1 MIRCPQCQT
10 DNPSDSSFCK
20 RCATPLPQKDETLV
34 VTHDV
39 PEVSPPGP
47 AVGSTVRGRYKLLE
61 KLGSG
66 GMGVVYKAKDL
77 RLDRTVALK
86 FLPSR
91 LTADSEHKQRFIQE
105 AHAASILD
113 HTNICTIYEID
124 ETEEGQ
130 MYIAMTYY
138 EGETLKMS
146 IRKGPMPLPEAV
158 DIVSQVVHGLAKAHS
173 KGIIHRDV
181 KPANVIVTPDG
192 VAKILDF
199 GLAKL
204 AGERKMT
211 DTQGVM
217 GTASYMSPE
226 QAEGKSVDH
235 RTDLWSLGVVF
246 YEVLTGRAPFT
257 GENIQAILYAI
268 VHKSP
273 IPIFEL
279 VRDIPEE
286 AERIFDKCLQKSPEK
301 RYQTAESLL
310 SDLASLKQSLTG
322 DRKFIGEEEK
332 SKLRKE
338 MERRLAT
345 ILSAEISG
353 YYELQEAIG
362 AEEAALTLSR
372 WYTKA
377 NSIINKYDAR
387 IDMLSEGAFRAYFGV
402 PTAVEDAPK
411 RAANAAIEL
420 RNSLY
425 ELNRREGLIPPLDV
439 HVGIETGTVIAGSIG
454 EEHGLSVVG
463 EVVNSAS
470 QLMHQT
476 EKGEICVGPETYRNI
491 KNIFEFQLLKSSTFT
506 GKKKSLP
513 VYQLLSVKE
522 QVYRISLGSE
532 RMIYSEMVGRD
543 KELNRLKLHVL
554 KVINGEGSII
564 NVIGEAGIGK
574 SRLISELSLTEELQK
589 VTFLLG
595 RALSIGENLS
605 FHPII
610 DFLKNWAEIKEEDTA
625 ITTTKKLERAIQKV
639 NPDGMSE
646 TFPFIGTLM
655 GIELTGAYAERIKD
669 IEGEVL
675 ESLILKNLREL
686 IIQIAAAEPVV
697 LVIEDLHWAD
707 LTSIEFLESLFR
719 LAESHSILFINVFR
733 PDFKK
738 TSERLRRRIRE
749 KYEGL
754 YHEIYLCPLDKT
766 QSVILLGNLLNVR
779 EVPSGF
785 LQIFTKRTEGNPL
798 YIEESVRSLIDD
810 GAIEVRR
817 TGFKALKSLEAIMIP
832 DTIHELLMT
841 RIDRFDEEARSL
853 LKIASVIGRSFFHK
867 ILAKVAPDIKNLD
880 GLLERMKEI
889 QIIKEQR
896 RMEEVEYRFQHALV
910 QEVVYDSILLKKRKQ
925 LHEKVAQ
932 AIESIFSGKL
942 PEFYGMLAYHY
953 SLGED
958 LEKAEEFLIKAGEKA
973 LRAAASTEALFYY
986 QEALELYQKKHGDS
1000 GDPEIIAQL
1009 EYSIAKAFLNKGL
1022 MAESVIHFDKVLEI
1036 WGEKRPKNKIVA
1048 RFYLVINLM
1057 RSILSLYL
1065 LPRGGNQSPNE
1076 RLINV
1081 LEATHQRGTALAVID
1096 TLRMVTD
1103 SLRQL
1108 SIIHRYDLTKVRNG
1122 VPIYASASALFF
1134 FSGLSFTIARKI
1146 LDNARS
1152 YLPQCDQKTC
1162 FMFGLWELACD
1173 VLSGNWERES
1183 KFDLNLIKQTIN
1195 AGEMF
1200 TAADYAFFYGVKV
1213 LEKGDFEEVKKVIS
1227 GLREIGDSYESDFAR
1242 MLQYRLETNYF
1253 WKTRVFTERLE
1264 EFDRKVLFMI
1274 EIENKLSALMI
1285 IGTKA
1290 NMQILIGDMLGAE
1303 ETIKQGEQILTEE
1316 KFVVPFYGSNY
1327 RLSRLFFYIVKLE
1340 NDLKEGSSLRTFRRQ
1355 YRFKKLKKEALR
1367 NVVKNATNRIE
1378 VFKLLGVYDWLVGK
1392 RRKALNW
1399 WDKGIRAG
1407 LQLGARP
1414 ELARTYMEVGRRL
1427 LGKESRIEE
1436 LNGISA
1442 EEYLKKAEH
1451 LFKEMGLQWDLRELE
1466 KVRAEKERA

>member
-1 MIRCPQCQT
+1 M
-10 DNPSDSSFCK
+10 
-20 RCATPLPQKDETLV
+20 V
-34 VTHDV
+34 VAPDAS
-39 PEVSPPGP
+39 EASPPGP
-47 AVGSTVRGRYKLLE
+47 SVGSTVKERYKLLE

-66 GMGVVYKAKDL
+66 GMGVVYKAKDI
-77 RLDRTVALK
+77 RLERTVALK

-91 LTADSEHKQRFIQE
+91 LTADSDHKQRFIQE

-130 MYIAMTYY
+130 MYIVMAYY

-146 IRKGPMPLPEAV
+146 IRKEPLPLLEV
-158 DIVSQVVHGLAKAHS
+158 IDIVSQVAQGLAKAHS
-173 KGIIHRDV
+173 KAIIHRDI

-246 YEVLTGRAPFT
+246 YEILSGSSPFT

-279 VRDIPEE
+279 LRDIPEE
-286 AERIFDKCLQKSPEK
+286 AERILDKCLQKSPDK
-301 RYQTAESLL
+301 RYQTADRLL
-310 SDLASLKQSLTG
+310 SDLASLRQSLAL
-322 DRKFIGEEEK
+322 DRKILAEERKPE
-332 SKLRKE
+332 LRKE

-345 ILSAEISG
+345 ILSSEISG

-362 AEEAALTLSR
+362 AEEAALTLNR

-377 NSIINKYDAR
+377 KYIINKYDAR
-387 IDMLSEGAFRAYFGV
+387 IDMLSEGAFRAFFGI

-425 ELNRREGLIPPLDV
+425 ELNKREGLEPPLDV

-454 EEHGLSVVG
+454 KDHELSVVG

-476 EKGEICVGPETYRNI
+476 EKGEICVGPETYRNL
-491 KNIFEFQLLKSSTFT
+491 KNIFEFQLLKSFT
-506 GKKKSLP
+506 LIGKKKSIP

-522 QVYRISLGSE
+522 QVYRIRLGSE

-554 KVINGEGSII
+554 KVINGEGSIV
-564 NVIGEAGIGK
+564 NVVGEVGIGK
-574 SRLISELSLTEELQK
+574 SRLISELSLTEEMQK

-595 RALSIGENLS
+595 RALSIGKNLS
-605 FHPII
+605 FHPIT
-610 DFLKNWAEIKEEDTA
+610 DFLKNWAEIKEEDTGV
-625 ITTTKKLERAIQKV
+625 TTTKKLERAIQEV

-646 TFPFIGTLM
+646 AFPFIGTLM
-655 GIELTGAYAERIKD
+655 GIELTGLYAERIKD

-686 IIQIAAAEPVV
+686 IIQIAADRPVV

-733 PDFKK
+733 PDYKK

-749 KYEGL
+749 KYEEL
-754 YHEIYLCPLDKT
+754 YHEICLSSLDEN
-766 QSVILLGNLLNVR
+766 QSEVLLSNLLNVR
-779 EVPSGF
+779 DVPSSF
-785 LQIFTKRTEGNPL
+785 RQVFTKRTEGNPL
-798 YIEESVRSLIDD
+798 FIEEGVRSFIDD
-810 GAIEVRR
+810 GVIEVRGS
-817 TGFKALKSLEAIMIP
+817 GFKVIKSLEAVTIP
-832 DTIHELLMT
+832 ETIHELLMT
-841 RIDRFDEEARSL
+841 RIDRFDEEIRSL
-853 LKIASVIGRSFFHK
+853 LKIASVIGRSFFYK
-867 ILAKVAPDIKNLD
+867 ILAKVAPNIKNLD
-880 GLLERMKEI
+880 GLLEHMKEI

-896 RMEEVEYRFQHALV
+896 RMDEVEYSFQHALV
-910 QEVVYDSILLKKRKQ
+910 QEVAYDSILLKKRKQ
-925 LHEKVAQ
+925 LHVKVAQ
-932 AIESIFSGKL
+932 AIEAIFSGKL

-958 LEKAEEFLIKAGEKA
+958 LEKAEDYLVKAGEKA
-973 LRAAASTEALFYY
+973 LRAAASTEALSYY
-986 QEALELYQKKHGDS
+986 QEALDLYLKKHGDS
-1000 GDPEIIAQL
+1000 GDPKIIAQL
-1009 EYSIAKAFLNKGL
+1009 EYNIAKAFLNKGL
-1022 MAESVIHFDKVLEI
+1022 MADSVTHFDKVLEI

-1048 RFYLVINLM
+1048 RLYLVINLM
-1057 RSILSLYL
+1057 KSILSLYL
-1065 LPRGGNQSPNE
+1065 LPRGVDQAPSE
-1076 RLINV
+1076 RWNNV
-1081 LEATHQRGTALAVID
+1081 LEATHQRGAALAVID

-1108 SIIHRYDLTKVRNG
+1108 SIIHRYDLTKIKNG

-1134 FSGLSFTIARKI
+1134 FSGISFTIARKI

-1173 VLSGNWERES
+1173 VLSGNWDRES
-1183 KFDLNLIKQTIN
+1183 KFDLDLIKQTIN

-1213 LEKGDFEEVKKVIS
+1213 LEKGDSEEVEKVIS
-1227 GLREIGDSYESDFAR
+1227 GLREISNTYESDFAR
-1242 MLQYRLETNYF
+1242 MLQYRLETNF
-1253 WKTRVFTERLE
+1253 SWKRRLFAERLV
-1264 EFDRKVLFMI
+1264 EFDKKVSFMI
-1274 EIENKLSALMI
+1274 EIENRLSALMI
-1285 IGTKA
+1285 IGAKA

-1316 KFVVPFYGSNY
+1316 KYVVPFYGSNY
-1327 RLSRLFFYIVKLE
+1327 RLSRLFFNIVKLE
-1340 NDLKEGSSLRTFRRQ
+1340 NDLKAGSSLRTIRRQ
-1355 YRFKKLKKEALR
+1355 YRIKKIKKEALK
-1367 NVVKNATNRIE
+1367 NVAKNATNRIE
-1378 VFKLLGVYDWLVGK
+1378 VFKLLGVYYWLLGK
-1392 RRKALNW
+1392 RRKAINW
-1399 WDKGIRAG
+1399 WDKSIRAG
-1407 LQLGARP
+1407 IQLGARP

-1427 LGKESRIEE
+1427 LGKEGRFKE

-1442 EEYLKKAEH
+1442 EEYLQRAKH
-1451 LFKEMGLQWDLRELE
+1451 LFEEMDLQWDLDELE
-1466 KVRAEKERA
+1466 KIRPEKRNGMN